1 MSNGYFIDDPAERD
15 RYRDE
20 PLPDSNDPVLDP
32 KPDPIAD
39 DKPLQE
45 IQLDEDATL
54 AIAYGQHVVAGNL
67 VKYEYSSTP
76 KAEMKFI
83 SALGE
88 GVWEGVV
95 DFGGSPPP
103 QPEVYFGGDR
113 LVEATTATTPGFK
126 FHPGTLSSGASD
138 AVQGTPLFFPA
149 DPKLTYSGTAY
160 IEILLNEA
168 DSVEQRVD
176 KFRGIFKCKKVDD
189 YNSSGVVVAG
199 GPTYST
205 NPARVA
211 ADLLKRVGKLSLV
224 DWPSWVA
231 WRDYCDTTITY
242 DTVSIKRFE
251 CHLVVLASTTIADA
265 LTAITTTTCSFWQDS
280 GDKVVF
286 LLPVE
291 AAPGGYTP
299 VYTFNA
305 SNCRNVSVIANDRT
319 SLPTGYTA
327 TFRDLNDPFMTEV
340 TAEWIDETSESQ
352 IGRNRVD
359 IQLPPMHRSQAERIC
374 AYRLALDSK
383 FSTDIEWIGFGGS
396 VAVLPGDIVKIT
408 HPVLPFT
415 NGAEANTAFVLVT
428 NTEDLTETDGASTR
442 RIRGRRITT
451 EGLYSDLNYTLPANE
466 ILFNIV
472 AEEP

>member
-1 MSNGYFIDDPAERD
+1 MSTVNYFIDDPAERD
-15 RYRDE
+15 RYKDE

-45 IQLDEDATL
+45 IKLDEDATL

-67 VKYEYSSTP
+67 VRYEYSATP

-88 GVWEGVV
+88 GEWEGIV

-113 LVEATTATTPGFK
+113 LVEAASSTTPGYK
-126 FHPGTLSSGASD
+126 FHPGIFSSGTGD
-138 AVQGTPLFFPA
+138 LVQGTPLFFPS
-149 DPKLTYSGTAY
+149 DPTYSGTAY

-176 KFRGIFKCKKVDD
+176 KFRGIFKCKKVLD
-189 YNSSGVVVAG
+189 YNSSGVPINNSLA
-199 GPTYST
+199 YST

-211 ADLLKRVGKLSLV
+211 ADLLKRQGKLSLV

-231 WRDYCDTTITY
+231 WRDYCDTAIAY
-242 DTVSIKRFE
+242 DNVTIKRFE
-251 CHLVVLASTTIADA
+251 CHLVILESAAIADA
-265 LTAITTTTCSFWQDS
+265 LTAVTTTTCSFWQDS
-280 GDKVVF
+280 GDKIVF

-299 VYTFNA
+299 TYTFTA
-305 SNCRNVSVIANDRT
+305 SNCRNVSVIANDRK
-319 SLPTGYTA
+319 SLPTGYA
-327 TFRDLNDPFMTEV
+327 ASFRDLNDPFMAEV
-340 TAEWIDETSESQ
+340 TVDWINETTEAQ

-374 AYRLALDSK
+374 AYRLALDSR
-383 FSTDIEWIGFGGS
+383 FATDIEWVGFGGS

-415 NGAEANTAFVLVT
+415 NGIEANTAFVLVT
-428 NTEDLTETDGASTR
+428 NTEDLAETDGASAR
-442 RIRGRRITT
+442 RLRGRRITT

-472 AEEP
+472 VEP

>member
-1 MSNGYFIDDPAERD
+1 MQSNFFIDDPSERD

-20 PLPDSNDPVLDP
+20 PMPDSNDPVLDP

-39 DKPLQE
+39 ETPLKE

-67 VKYEYSSTP
+67 VRYDYKATP

-88 GVWEGVV
+88 GVWEGILVTGAAPNLV
-95 DFGGSPPP
+95 T
-103 QPEVYFGGDR
+103 EIYYGGDAIP
-113 LVEATTATTPGFK
+113 LATSATTPGYL
-126 FHPGTLSSGASD
+126 FHPGTLSTGPSD
-138 AVQGTPLFFPA
+138 PVQGTPLFFPS
-149 DPKLTYSGTAY
+149 DPPYSGTAY
-160 IEILLNEA
+160 VEILLNEA
-168 DSVEQRVD
+168 DSVEQRID
-176 KFRGIFKCKKVDD
+176 KFRGVFKCKKVND
-189 YNSSGVVVAG
+189 YNSSGAVIAG

-211 ADLLKRVGKLSLV
+211 ADLLNRVGKLSLV

-231 WRDYCDTTITY
+231 WRDYCDATISYGTA
-242 DTVSIKRFE
+242 TIKRFE
-251 CHLVVLASTTIADA
+251 CHLVILASTTIADA
-265 LTAITTTTCSFWQDS
+265 LTAVTTTTCSFWQDS

-286 LLPVE
+286 LLPIE

-299 VYTFNA
+299 VYTFTAN
-305 SNCRNVSVIANDRT
+305 NCRNVSIIANDRT
-319 SLPTGYTA
+319 SLPTGFTA
-327 TFRDLNDPFMTEV
+327 TFRDINDPYMSEATVEWV
-340 TAEWIDETSESQ
+340 DDASEAE

-374 AYRLALDSK
+374 SYRLALDSK
-383 FSTDIEWIGFGGS
+383 FSTDIEWVGFGGS

-415 NGAEANTAFVLVT
+415 NGTETNTAFVLVT
-428 NTEDLTETDGASTR
+428 NTEDLPENDGASVR

-451 EGLYSDLNYTLPANE
+451 EGLYSDLNYTAPPG
-466 ILFNIV
+466 NIELNV
-472 AEEP
+472 IVEP